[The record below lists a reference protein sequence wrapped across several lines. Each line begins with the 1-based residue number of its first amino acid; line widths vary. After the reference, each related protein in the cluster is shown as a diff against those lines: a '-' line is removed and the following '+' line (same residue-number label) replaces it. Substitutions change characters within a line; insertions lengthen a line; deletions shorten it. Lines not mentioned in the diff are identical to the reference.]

1 MPKLNKIPPLQQA
14 EMAKV
19 HSSLML
25 VPIFMILSESDT
37 SHRQLLTAVIWAKSM
52 ASKHRKSFNE
62 IHFKSFICYKQ
73 KTSLSFAAK
82 TLWLYHQWANTR
94 PAETATATALDIPF
108 RETRHWRGKAEGEGE
123 QERELVAW
131 SYRNLNRLSL
141 GRVGWLWG
149 PGNDGMCCGA
159 FVFAARSVWLRNL
172 IGSVDQVDYEGY
184 ISRYTMLS
192 LCKDIFNIPRLSHK
206 LW

>member
-19 HSSLML
+19 HSSLMP

-37 SHRQLLTAVIWAKSM
+37 SHRQLLTAVIWAKSI
-52 ASKHRKSFNE
+52 ASKHQKSFNE

-94 PAETATATALDIPF
+94 PAATATALDIPF
-108 RETRHWRGKAEGEGE
+108 RETRRWRGKVAEGEGE
-123 QERELVAW
+123 QERELVACRIETW
-131 SYRNLNRLSL
+131 IDYRWVGSGGCGGL
-141 GRVGWLWG
+141 GTTACAVGFL
-149 PGNDGMCCGA
+149 
-159 FVFAARSVWLRNL
+159 FSRHVLF
-172 IGSVDQVDYEGY
+172 DYEV
-184 ISRYTMLS
+184 
-192 LCKDIFNIPRLSHK
+192 
-206 LW
+206 